1 MVPLLLTRALC
12 FPVSSPA
19 VARTLAFS
27 GDPIVRAGRAVLVGR
42 PVTIPRFHTAANIF
56 LYCQLRSYGRDR
68 GKDVTRTISRLVD
81 EMLDDL
87 VLLDSIVCDTS

>member
-1 MVPLLLTRALC
+1 MCALFWLFFAAFNLLTL
-12 FPVSSPA
+12 
-19 VARTLAFS
+19 
-27 GDPIVRAGRAVLVGR
+27 
-42 PVTIPRFHTAANIF
+42 F

-87 VLLDSIVCDTS
+87 VHLDAAVCDTS